1 MFVERLKLSPPW
13 VTYVNELMALFGE
26 DPDIKIVYDEKL
38 VKVKLYVAKT
48 EKATALD
55 YLLPRE
61 FHCGS
66 VYLTVSVIYPNEEKD
81 VNLAQATV
89 KELFDTAF
97 DGNPVYSF
105 SRSVNCLF
113 SNTITYV
120 VFKNKVVQFFNDN
133 LNDIYGNLTT
143 LYEDIAMD
151 IFVDYDGEGPQGVFY
166 CTDIPEGC
174 ISPLGEWP

>member
-1 MFVERLKLSPPW
+1 MFVEKLKLSPPW
-13 VTYVNELMALFGE
+13 VTYVNKLMALFGE

-38 VKVKLYVAKT
+38 VKVKLYVAKA
-48 EKATALD
+48 EKAAALD

-61 FHCGS
+61 YHCGGS
-66 VYLTVSVIYPNEEKD
+66 YLIVTVIYSSEEKD

-120 VFKNKVVQFFNDN
+120 VFKNKVIQFFNDN
-133 LNDIYGNLTT
+133 LNDVYGNLTT
-143 LYEDIAMD
+143 LYENIARD
-151 IFVDYDGEGPQGVFY
+151 IFVDYDEVGPQGVFY

-174 ISPLGEWP
+174 INPLGEWP